1 MVTAV
6 FPAAQG
12 LRCCET
18 KVPFPEPVLFVFF
31 FFFLRK
37 GSLALRASLVAQW

>member
-1 MVTAV
+1 M

-31 FFFLRK
+31 FFLRK